1 MCPVWEPKRLWSRG
15 LPPDEQKE
23 VKIGKVIP
31 ATEGAMGIG
40 YVRCF
45 WRGKWEERM
54 VKDWGWK
61 SGY

>member
-1 MCPVWEPKRLWSRG
+1 M
-15 LPPDEQKE
+15 PPDEQKE